1 MNSLSPY
8 LNSETIQDP
17 ESLASSVYIQE
28 YSPKS
33 FVVRDETDTHGD
45 ALEKLGGKWNRFLR
59 EKESGVV
66 FAGWI
71 FYIGKRSQLDDW
83 LNNILQK

>member
-1 MNSLSPY
+1 MNSLQDSECLSRY
-8 LNSETIQDP
+8 L
-17 ESLASSVYIQE
+17 YIQE

-33 FVVRDETDTHGD
+33 FVVRDERDEHTD

-59 EKESGVV
+59 EKETGVV

-71 FYIGKRSQLDDW
+71 FYNCKRSQIDEW
-83 LNNILQK
+83 LKNILQK

>member
-1 MNSLSPY
+1 MNSLQ
-8 LNSETIQDP
+8 NAERDTH
-17 ESLASSVYIQE
+17 SLYIQE

-33 FVVRDETDTHGD
+33 FVVRDERDEYVD

-59 EKESGVV
+59 EKETGVV

-71 FYIGKRSQLDDW
+71 FYNGKRTQIDAW
-83 LNNILQK
+83 LNNLSQQK

>member
-1 MNSLSPY
+1 MNSLSHIALADINAEY
-8 LNSETIQDP
+8 VSR
-17 ESLASSVYIQE
+17 SLYIQE

-33 FVVRDETDTHGD
+33 FVVRDDTDQHVD

-59 EKESGVV
+59 EKDTGVV

-71 FYIGKRSQLDDW
+71 FYNGKRSQIDEW
-83 LNNILQK
+83 LNNLLQQK